1 MFMGDAGVSKRTEV
15 SGTQG
20 HSGEANCHL
29 DKFQDK
35 TGAFLPTTDL
45 LAMPLKTPPGVV
57 ATSWSIEFRVCTQNS
72 AHEAKELRT
81 GGILSGRAILE
92 DGWMDGWKEGR
103 VGGL

>member
-1 MFMGDAGVSKRTEV
+1 MGDAGVSRRTEV

-20 HSGEANCHL
+20 HSGEANCRL

-81 GGILSGRAILE
+81 EGSFQAEPFWRM